1 MRERVTSLL
10 LTLWLGA
17 ALLAVAVVAPA
28 AFRVLPTRSLAGDV
42 VGAVLP
48 VVFHSA
54 AVIGLLVAWLHR
66 RDARLV
72 ALLVAFMPVTA
83 WLSVFVIDRR
93 LALLR
98 ASLGVPVDALLPTDP
113 RRALF
118 GAWHVASVLA
128 LGIAM
133 VAAAT
138 ALFVVLRR
146 PPVAR

>member
-1 MRERVTSLL
+1 MRDRVATLL
-10 LTLWLGA
+10 LTLWFGA

-28 AFRVLPTRSLAGDV
+28 AFRVLPTRSLAGDL

-54 AVIGLLVAWLHR
+54 ALVGLVVAWLYR
-66 RDARLV
+66 GSGRV
-72 ALLVAFMPVTA
+72 IALLAVCMPITA

-93 LALLR
+93 LSLLR
-98 ASLGVPVDALLPTDP
+98 ASLGMPVDALLPQDP

-128 LGIAM
+128 LGVAM
-133 VAAAT
+133 AAAAT
-138 ALFVVLRR
+138 ALIVIARR
-146 PPVAR
+146 PPAPR